1 MTPALRHG
9 VGENKESKV
18 SNIEGAGSVRATI
31 EIPFPV
37 GATVWRATVD
47 QSCEF
52 VTCRACAGTLRH
64 SVTLGNGETETV
76 FCDACGADRAFN
88 YDYGTPSDRPPGT
101 ERKYSV
107 RALVEKVTLADVSI
121 RDGKVEYQGAERNGS
136 RYIYD
141 AESLFAT
148 EEEARAH
155 SDAVC
160 VPAAQKREDERWVG
174 HYGPFRGKQTAEKAA
189 SDAAFWHRKRKDVA
203 AELER
208 IDRRLARLK
217 QAKAAAGIVAEHTV
231 TGEAGP
237 DV

>member
-1 MTPALRHG
+1 MSASI
-9 VGENKESKV
+9 N
-18 SNIEGAGSVRATI
+18 
-31 EIPFPV
+31 IPFPV

-47 QSCEF
+47 QSCEY

-76 FCDACGADRAFN
+76 FCDACGADRAYN
-88 YDYGTPSDRPPGT
+88 YDYESPRDRPPGT

-107 RALVEKVTLADVSI
+107 RALVEQVTLADVSI
-121 RDGKVEYQGAERNGS
+121 SDGKVEYRGETCGGS

-141 AESLFAT
+141 AASLFAT
-148 EEEARAH
+148 EQEARAY

-217 QAKAAAGIVAEHTV
+217 QKATAAAVVAEHTLP
-231 TGEAGP
+231 EAKEP
-237 DV
+237 AV